1 MATKTRS
8 YSAERVSGPYIV
20 RNIPKHD
27 SSASAEYPR
36 SSLAVTIV
44 TALRWLRVS
53 SGEELREKIL
63 ERDYKSWIELQ
74 SSLIDQAWLD
84 WRNHY
89 YFPFRK
95 QLA

>member
-1 MATKTRS
+1 VASKTRS
-8 YSAERVSGPYIV
+8 YPTERVSGPYIF

-63 ERDYKSWIELQ
+63 ERDYRFWIELQ
-74 SSLIDQAWLD
+74 SSLIDPAWLD

-89 YFPFRK
+89 YLPFRRR
-95 QLA
+95 LT